1 MPTVEYQLL
10 DVFVD
15 DDAAGN
21 PAAVVTDAGGLSD
34 AQQQAVATAAG
45 VSDTAFVTQRA
56 GGAHLR
62 WFTPACEIELCGHA
76 TLAAAAALELRPWAE
91 FSYGGGRLEVAVEAV
106 GGEPIYWLGRPA
118 PKLFEAQN
126 PVDSV
131 VAALGG
137 EVDELPLLA
146 TSDGDLIV
154 PQVDAAAI
162 AALQPDPAALAAA
175 CTEAGIRGV
184 AVLAGGEGRHDVRA
198 RFFAPHLGIAEDPV
212 TGSVHGAIAVYLWQC
227 ELVASHADELRALS
241 RQGSPDG
248 RQGTVWLRLHLSG
261 GEPTTVEV
269 GGRVAARGVGQVRV

>member
-21 PAAVVTDAGGLSD
+21 PAAVVTDAAGLSD

-56 GGAHLR
+56 GGPHLR
-62 WFTPACEIELCGHA
+62 WFTPACEIDLCGHA
-76 TLAAAAALELRPWAE
+76 TLAAAAALETGPRTA
-91 FSYGGGRLEVAVEAV
+91 FSYSGGRLEVAVEAI
-106 GGEPIYWLGRPA
+106 GGEPLYWLGRPA
-118 PKLFEAQN
+118 PELFD
-126 PVDSV
+126 PPMPDDSI

-137 EVDELPLLA
+137 RLDELPVMA

-154 PQVDAAAI
+154 PLVDAAEVES
-162 AALQPDPAALAAA
+162 LRPDMGALAAA
-175 CTEAGIRGV
+175 CTAAGMRGV
-184 AVLAGGEGRHDVRA
+184 AVIAGGEDRFEVRA

-227 ELVASHADELRALS
+227 ELVACHPDELRALS
-241 RQGSPDG
+241 RQGSPQG
-248 RQGTVWLRLHLSG
+248 RQGTVWLRLHL
-261 GEPTTVEV
+261 GEDKPTSVEV
-269 GGRVAARGVGQVRV
+269 GGRVAARGAGQARV